1 LTGVFVVT
9 ASSVAAAEPGAA
21 ATRVTASPSAT
32 VATTGARVAVRGT
45 VTGGDR
51 EVRLQQLVG
60 RTWRTVAEGQ
70 ASGSFTLTVPTDR
83 ADVGLYRVLAPAA
96 DGLAVGTSRSFRVGV
111 GEGSSRS
118 RAFLTTPPVRWD
130 PCTPIGYRVNLRGAP
145 EGALDDVRRAVAQA
159 SAASGLKFRY
169 LGTTSVVPGSS
180 STSVPSAYPADTA
193 LVVAFATPAT
203 SGFLGRGTD
212 VLGVGGVFYD
222 LRPAKVG
229 RTTWYRAV
237 QGYVVLDA
245 GRELPGGFG
254 TGPEEGV
261 LGTRGQV
268 LMHELG
274 HALGL
279 DHPTTGDK
287 AQIMY
292 HETTYKEARW
302 GAGDLAGLRRLGA
315 ASGCF
320 SKGKGKGRP
329 AASTRDAVRPGRGAP
344 MFAGV
349 GRVAQ
354 VGHVRAQETAVR
366 PVASRQR

>member
-1 LTGVFVVT
+1 MT
-9 ASSVAAAEPGAA
+9 ASSVAAADPGVAV
-21 ATRVTASPSAT
+21 TRVAASPSAT

-60 RTWRTVAEGQ
+60 RTWRTVDEGQ
-70 ASGSFTLTVPTDR
+70 ASGSFTLTVPTGR
-83 ADVGLYRVLAPAA
+83 ADVATYRVLAPATDELTA
-96 DGLAVGTSRSFRVGV
+96 GASRSFRVGV
-111 GEGSSRS
+111 GEGSGRS
-118 RAFLTTPPVRWD
+118 WAALTTPPVRWD

-145 EGALDDVRRAVAQA
+145 EGALADVHHAVAQA

-180 STSVPSAYPADTA
+180 STSAPSTYPADTA
-193 LVVAFATPAT
+193 LVVAFATPST
-203 SGFLGRGTD
+203 SRFLGRGTD

-222 LRPAKVG
+222 LHPAKVG
-229 RTTWYRAV
+229 RTTWHRAV

-254 TGPEEGV
+254 TGSEKGV

-279 DHPTTGDK
+279 DHPTTGDQ
-287 AQIMY
+287 AQIMF

-302 GAGDLAGLRRLGA
+302 GAGDLTGLRRLGA
-315 ASGCF
+315 TSGCF
-320 SKGKGKGRP
+320 PEGKGAP
-329 AASTRDAVRPGRGAP
+329 TASTRDAVRPGRGAP

-349 GRVAQ
+349 GHVAQ
-354 VGHVRAQETAVR
+354 VGHVRAHESAAR